1 MSNQQV
7 RHQRLI
13 DLRSDGH
20 LTHRQ
25 SHFVIREIIRA
36 IQEERKNAGFDV
48 SDRIKLI
55 WNGSAEVSDALE
67 SGIKLISEEV
77 LALEVAKD
85 PSLKFA
91 DGELE
96 LGLKLLRL

>member
-1 MSNQQV
+1 
-7 RHQRLI
+7 L
-13 DLRSDGH
+13 
-20 LTHRQ
+20 HREG
-25 SHFVIREIIRA
+25 VIREIIRA

-55 WNGSAEVSDALE
+55 WNGSDEVSDAFTN
-67 SGIKLISEEV
+67 GVKLISEEV
-77 LALEVAKD
+77 LALEVEKD
-85 PSLKFA
+85 SSLNFA

>member
-1 MSNQQV
+1 MASHDGESV
-7 RHQRLI
+7 AL
-13 DLRSDGH
+13 DLTITPE
-20 LTHRQ
+20 LHREG
-25 SHFVIREIIRA
+25 VIREIIRA

-55 WNGSAEVSDALE
+55 WNASTEVSESME

-77 LALEVAKD
+77 LALEVEKD
-85 PSLKFA
+85 SSLVFA

>member
-1 MSNQQV
+1 
-7 RHQRLI
+7 L
-13 DLRSDGH
+13 
-20 LTHRQ
+20 HREG
-25 SHFVIREIIRA
+25 VIREIIRA

-55 WNGSAEVSDALE
+55 WNGSDEVSNAFTN
-67 SGIKLISEEV
+67 GVKLISEEV
-77 LALEVAKD
+77 LALEVEKD
-85 PSLKFA
+85 SSLNFA

>member
-1 MSNQQV
+1 
-7 RHQRLI
+7 
-13 DLRSDGH
+13 
-20 LTHRQ
+20 
-25 SHFVIREIIRA
+25 VIREIIRA

-55 WNGSAEVSDALE
+55 WNGSVEVSDAFTN
-67 SGIKLISEEV
+67 GVKLISEEV
-77 LALEVAKD
+77 LALEVEKD
-85 PSLKFA
+85 SSLNFA